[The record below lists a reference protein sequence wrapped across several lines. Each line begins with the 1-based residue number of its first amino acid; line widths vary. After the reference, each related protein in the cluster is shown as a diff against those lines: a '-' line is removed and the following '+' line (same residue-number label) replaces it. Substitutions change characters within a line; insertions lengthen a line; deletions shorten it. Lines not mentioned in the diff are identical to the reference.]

1 MLLPGVEEIFLALA
15 ALDMAERGA
24 LGGRDE
30 LLNSAGGRH
39 SETEQ
44 RDGADGAAAQC
55 PVRHT
60 RPRRDEETKGF
71 FLR

>member
-1 MLLPGVEEIFLALA
+1 MLLPGVEEILLALA

-39 SETEQ
+39 GETEQ
-44 RDGADGAAAQC
+44 HGAAAQC